1 MLYSCSACEC
11 NEEGSEGVDCDD
23 NSGKCNCNANIV
35 GDKCTQ
41 CAAEHFAFSG
51 IISMF
56 SCGLFMA
63 HYTFWNVHFSVEFLM
78 ATLDGLN
85 STYSFEST

>member
-41 CAAEHFAFSG
+41 CAAEHFAFPTCEGDVS
-51 IISMF
+51 ISCM
-56 SCGLFMA
+56 
-63 HYTFWNVHFSVEFLM
+63 
-78 ATLDGLN
+78 
-85 STYSFEST
+85 YSFHKIL